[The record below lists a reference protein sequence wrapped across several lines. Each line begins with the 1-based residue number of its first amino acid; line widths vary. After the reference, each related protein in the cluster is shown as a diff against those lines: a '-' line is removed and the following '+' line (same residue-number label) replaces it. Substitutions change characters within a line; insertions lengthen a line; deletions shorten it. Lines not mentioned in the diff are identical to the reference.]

1 MTDPTQLRHTSI
13 VDESAQDRILPPRR
27 RVEAIWWLVIVALS
41 LVDANGFN
49 VNLSLMLPEQTSA
62 VIGLLVAGCALIAV
76 AIPTV
81 FGFALTDRH
90 FRPRLRAAVLTMFAA
105 VWLGLGTVMVIGRL
119 TSEDISTPVGPLSST
134 TTNAGNPYGP
144 MIVAGIFLLIYLTTG
159 ALAFTHSYVRGRDR
173 HALNLRAE
181 LARLRRQQAREQ
193 AKRHLYEELQKHN
206 ESLGS
211 RLKEAEQLETE
222 IAQAFSQIEHEEARI
237 AIARNVGEPGATELL
252 LRQTEERSR

>member
-1 MTDPTQLRHTSI
+1 MTDSTLPGHTTRA
-13 VDESAQDRILPPRR
+13 DESAQDRVLPPQWRI
-27 RVEAIWWLVIVALS
+27 EAVWWIVIVALS

-49 VNLSLMLPEQTSA
+49 VNLSLMLPEQTAA
-62 VIGLLVAGCALIAV
+62 VIRLLVAGCALIAV

-90 FRPRLRAAVLTMFAA
+90 FRPWLRVAVLSLLAA
-105 VWLGLGTVMVIGRL
+105 VWLGLGAVMVIGRL

-134 TTNAGNPYGP
+134 TTDGGNQYGP
-144 MIVAGIFLLIYLTTG
+144 QIVAGIFLLIYLTTG

-173 HALNLRAE
+173 YALSLRAE
-181 LARLRRQQAREQ
+181 LARLRRKHAREQ
-193 AKRHLYEELQKHN
+193 ARRHLYEQLRGHN

-252 LRQTEERSR
+252 LRQTEE

>member
-1 MTDPTQLRHTSI
+1 MTDPTQSHHTTT
-13 VDESAQDRILPPRR
+13 VDESARDRVLPPQQS
-27 RVEAIWWLVIVALS
+27 VEAIWWIVIVALS

-49 VNLSLMLPEQTSA
+49 VNLSLMLPEQPQA
-62 VIGLLVAGCALIAV
+62 VIWLLVAGCALIAV

-90 FRPRLRAAVLTMFAA
+90 FGPRLRAAVLTMFAL
-105 VWLGLGTVMVIGRL
+105 VWLGLGVVMVVGRL
-119 TSEDISTPVGPLSST
+119 TSEDISIPTGPL
-134 TTNAGNPYGP
+134 TNATQDGGNPHGP
-144 MIVAGIFLLIYLTTG
+144 LIVAGIFLLIYLTTG
-159 ALAFTHSYVRGRDR
+159 ALAFTHAYVRGRDR
-173 HALNLRAE
+173 YALNLRAE
-181 LARLRRQQAREQ
+181 LARLRRTRAREQ
-193 AKRHLYEELQKHN
+193 ARRHLYEQLRGHN

-252 LRQTEERSR
+252 LRQTEE